1 MKNFQLNF
9 ITNKETVR
17 WLKILHTF
25 ERIPTRSVKE
35 LAQFTKSTSRTIIAD
50 ITGIRQYFQQSIL
63 IENTSSGYLFT
74 LLKGFFKGRSKRSEN
89 GPINSTSQKVV
100 CCAIS
105 KW

>member
-35 LAQFTKSTSRTIIAD
+35 LAQFTKALHERSLPILPEFGNIFSSR
-50 ITGIRQYFQQSIL
+50 F
-63 IENTSSGYLFT
+63 
-74 LLKGFFKGRSKRSEN
+74 
-89 GPINSTSQKVV
+89 
-100 CCAIS
+100 
-105 KW
+105 